1 MFSSTDFLPFYSCL
15 SYFGL
20 IVCVKGLYMK
30 QTGMQRKNKM
40 RKYNRW
46 SLVEAIHN
54 TRIQGIYCNLII
66 RGHDAAI

>member
-1 MFSSTDFLPFYSCL
+1 
-15 SYFGL
+15 
-20 IVCVKGLYMK
+20 MK